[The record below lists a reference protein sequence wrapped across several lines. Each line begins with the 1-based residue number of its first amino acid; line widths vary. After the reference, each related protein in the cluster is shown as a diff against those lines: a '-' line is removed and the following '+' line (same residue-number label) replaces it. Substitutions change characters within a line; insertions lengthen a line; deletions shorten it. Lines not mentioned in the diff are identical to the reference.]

1 MRPKNYGPVSKN
13 TVRIVCRRH
22 SRDRFWDARQ
32 WDDSVSGLDVV
43 AWTVSDAHNDAVSA
57 EDAYWIGQAL
67 VNHGFLRRSN
77 LGVAT
82 TSTVS
87 VEAMRAYRRF
97 ELASEARYRFDRLS
111 LCPWRLRVDVH
122 AARNLENVH
131 LLKRAGSPYV
141 RCVVGGAVF
150 FETRVVEGELSPVW
164 DESYEVGCKPGE
176 RVELQVLDR
185 DAGLMRSQ
193 NLGELDL
200 GVVDD
205 MMLGDQAVDDRATET
220 LGAVCCSHSYRCVF
234 RRARFTGQA
243 ELPRFLPLTSATG
256 GHGSDSALLAVRAR
270 VTKRLSERR
279 PAENVTEEE
288 LDGVRNWVV
297 RCRTFKAR
305 NVAYDLAE
313 TWGLQFCMRAR
324 LVVCDKE
331 AYSAMADKD
340 VASGSSDW
348 ELLDNEPLWL
358 EAALNRASETVS
370 LVVSERAR
378 SDLIERR
385 IAFACLPLR
394 SLPIVVRS
402 RATGCYD
409 AAAAAPTDQRALDAA
424 FFSAGPGAGLA
435 AAHEL
440 AFAPPRWIDLERS
453 AGGTRASPLR
463 ARNGQILA
471 SIWLERTVDDH
482 EDAYAAGDAKL
493 SSRKRPRR
501 ARIANGL
508 RRGVMFAA
516 LAMLVVLM
524 KLLGAA
530 VVATT
535 LLESCRR
542 LIGRFMWLAVRLPL
556 AVITSLAIAVPLLG
570 LAPRLLGAAFSYG
583 ITHLAIARRCSTI
596 HVPEVSAKS
605 IAVSIWLE
613 TATPAFEAK
622 IGLPLRPGQQSSL
635 AQGGASVSSRRSSA
649 STWAVVV
656 SVVVRGFKFGNP
668 PGFKRDHL
676 LSIDHFAFDAALPIA
691 TLLALPRIIYDVV
704 YKGELWYPNP
714 SANEARR
721 EANER
726 RGVSDAARRNAVPAV
741 RFERFD
747 FEGVDLNFEMHHGEL
762 NINGITRLLA
772 EAEAFAAADRRAARE
787 FQIAVAAKKRGGMKL
802 PPPPPNCVSSDEE
815 EGHDEDDH
823 PHAHKFPRPNQLL
836 IRVLGARGLFV
847 ANPFASNAAAT
858 AAQDGGDDLMSAAE
872 AQQPQQQVDVVQSL
886 TDQVRL
892 YSGLSFIEVRARS
905 ERAATKASPFT
916 NGEGAWN
923 ETLRLQVTD
932 PSTVIQLV
940 VRSESAPI
948 GFAFS
953 WVMTAKWLVSNPT
966 YCDHHTGRL
975 ERLAPGQNGMK
986 GWIRLRDRKHVR
998 ISPAIA
1004 APELQIELE
1013 WVYVPGYYDATKH
1026 KGIAKTA
1033 LEQLTQNSEESLL
1046 RVGDLKACR
1055 RMLADFPFKV
1065 DVWRVTVRDMQLHIK
1080 DLFMGKRGQSEVGD
1094 GARNAIF
1101 LPNTDIGDAAL
1112 RREADRALGG
1122 SRAFGRGVDLCDF
1135 LERFFIRGVTPALM
1149 RQNAFNA
1156 ALQQTTSAFVR
1167 QLWLGDMLNF
1177 SSAVGSSSASS
1188 TGPASSSSPSTSIAK
1203 TARTS
1208 SGSDVVETF
1217 NRATSNASRVAN
1229 AQTATGREPV
1239 QREDMRT
1246 AAMGMLGFGKHG
1258 GVVPS
1263 ANQQTM
1269 RQRPRGPTAV
1279 DLKKTTARCLGP
1291 RSASS
1296 RENVGRRPA
1305 KALTEAS
1312 DSALLLDRDE
1322 DEPVN
1327 VSDKQKARAPSDSEE
1342 LKSVRGTGRL
1352 SCGVE
1357 GDDAQYSE
1365 KTPSLMYVG
1374 NAMSTPTPL
1383 ETSNLSSK
1391 VRLVEHDAEIVLQ
1404 RLGSTAASR
1413 FRRTGRLKL
1422 RGWSTP
1428 PYLEARW
1435 IDVNVG
1441 EQNAATHKSS
1451 VTGAPKP
1458 LLSWRQRLLPLGD
1471 QVAPLTIV
1479 RTRQRSASLTPSP
1492 SLNAASE
1499 LLHEVDDN
1507 GTPSIRTFFPA
1518 PTSGNLDSTQA
1529 ALDNLGESVAGD
1541 DADLATEVTMAG
1553 ELERAVAYFPG
1564 GGSDD
1569 CQSALFSK
1577 RICWHRFYFE
1587 LRRTALFFSH
1597 LPVAQPEP
1605 DVQPPAIRKISM
1617 ENLINIRLDDKSVVH
1632 AVRQTAAAPEMLSAR
1647 RATIAL
1653 TWPNQH
1659 IWLRLPDDIAAP
1671 TLEDW
1676 RDVLTSCLLS
1686 ACRESNSDGLGTK
1699 RNKSNHLPFDC
1710 SNLRNSVSVDSSKV
1724 DNCNEDGKI
1733 GGGRGFDGSP
1743 PAPSELSGNPN
1754 FAIGTERLS
1763 GQSVPASSSDCG
1775 SEDYPHHPETAW
1787 HVTLQSASSRDSS
1800 SSV

>member
-1 MRPKNYGPVSKN
+1 MV
-13 TVRIVCRRH
+13 VCRRH
-22 SRDRFWDARQ
+22 GRDRFWDARQ

-77 LGVAT
+77 LGAAT

-141 RCVVGGAVF
+141 RCVIGGAVF
-150 FETRVVEGELSPVW
+150 FETRVVESELSPVW

-200 GVVDD
+200 GLVDD
-205 MMLGDQAVDDRATET
+205 MVLGDQAVDDRATEA
-220 LGAVCCSHSYRCVF
+220 LDAVCCSHSDRCVF
-234 RRARFTGQA
+234 RRARFAGQA
-243 ELPRFLPLTSATG
+243 EVPRFLPLTSATG

-270 VTKRLSERR
+270 VTKRPPERR
-279 PAENVTEEE
+279 STDNVTEEE

-324 LVVCDKE
+324 LVACDKE

-385 IAFACLPLR
+385 IAFACLPVR
-394 SLPIVVRS
+394 SLPVVVRS

-409 AAAAAPTDQRALDAA
+409 AAASAPTDQRALDAA
-424 FFSAGPGAGLA
+424 FFSAGPGPGLV

-440 AFAPPRWIDLERS
+440 AFAPPRWIDLERT

-471 SIWLERTVDDH
+471 SVWLERTVDDH
-482 EDAYAAGDAKL
+482 EEAYAAGDAKL

-501 ARIANGL
+501 PRFTHGV
-508 RRGVMFAA
+508 RRGVALAA
-516 LAMLVVLM
+516 LALLLVLM

-530 VVATT
+530 VVVAT

-542 LIGRFMWLAVRLPL
+542 LIARFMWVTVRLPL
-556 AVITSLAIAVPLLG
+556 AVMSSLAIAVPLLG

-583 ITHLAIARRCSTI
+583 ITHLAIARLCSTI

-649 STWAVVV
+649 STWSVVV

-691 TLLALPRIIYDVV
+691 TLLAIPRIVYDVV
-704 YKGELWYPNP
+704 YKGELWKPNP
-714 SANEARR
+714 SDNEARR

-726 RGVSDAARRNAVPAV
+726 RGVSDAARRNAVPAI

-772 EAEAFAAADRRAARE
+772 EAEAFAAADRRAERE
-787 FQIAVAAKKRGGMKL
+787 FQIAAAAKKRGGRRL
-802 PPPPPNCVSSDEE
+802 PPPPPNCISSDDE
-815 EGHDEDDH
+815 EGQDEDDH
-823 PHAHKFPRPNQLL
+823 PHARKIPRPNQLL

-847 ANPFASNAAAT
+847 ANPFASNT
-858 AAQDGGDDLMSAAE
+858 AANAGQEGGDDTVSAVE
-872 AQQPQQQVDVVQSL
+872 AQQPHHQVDVMPSL

-892 YSGLSFIEVRARS
+892 YSGLSFIEVRART

-975 ERLAPGQNGMK
+975 ERLAPGQHGMK
-986 GWIRLRDRKHVR
+986 GWIKLRDRKHVR

-1026 KGIAKTA
+1026 KGGAKTA

-1094 GARNAIF
+1094 GARNAIV

-1156 ALQQTTSAFVR
+1156 ALQQTTSAFFR

-1188 TGPASSSSPSTSIAK
+1188 TGPASSSSPSSTMAKLVRTTSA
-1203 TARTS
+1203 
-1208 SGSDVVETF
+1208 SDVVDAA
-1217 NRATSNASRVAN
+1217 NRAASTTSRIN
-1229 AQTATGREPV
+1229 AQTAAGREPV
-1239 QREDMRT
+1239 QWEEMRT
-1246 AAMGMLGFGKHG
+1246 AAKGMLGFGKQG
-1258 GVVPS
+1258 AAVPS
-1263 ANQQTM
+1263 ANQQIM
-1269 RQRPRGPTAV
+1269 RPRPRAPTGV
-1279 DLKKTTARCLGP
+1279 DLNKSTARCLGP

-1296 RENVGRRPA
+1296 RENAGRRPA
-1305 KALTEAS
+1305 KAQTEMADTS
-1312 DSALLLDRDE
+1312 LILDQHD
-1322 DEPVN
+1322 DDQPVN
-1327 VSDKQKARAPSDSEE
+1327 VSDKQKVTGLSNNEE
-1342 LKSVRGTGRL
+1342 PIAVQDNGRL
-1352 SCGVE
+1352 PFGVE
-1357 GDDAQYSE
+1357 YDNAQHSE
-1365 KTPSLMYVG
+1365 NNTCAMYVG
-1374 NAMSTPTPL
+1374 DGRSTPYK
-1383 ETSNLSSK
+1383 TSSLSSK
-1391 VRLVEHDAEIVLQ
+1391 NQLTELAAEFVPQ
-1404 RLGSTAASR
+1404 RLGNAAASR
-1413 FRRTGRLKL
+1413 LRQAGKYKQ

-1428 PYLEARW
+1428 PYLETLG
-1435 IDVNVG
+1435 IGDNVG
-1441 EQNAATHKSS
+1441 AQFASTHKKSL
-1451 VTGAPKP
+1451 TEAHKLP
-1458 LLSWRQRLLPLGD
+1458 LSWRQGPMPLEG
-1471 QVAPLTIV
+1471 QVAQSTLTT
-1479 RTRQRSASLTPSP
+1479 TRQRSASLTPSP
-1492 SLNAASE
+1492 SLNAADE
-1499 LLHEVDDN
+1499 LLHEVEDD
-1507 GTPSIRTFFPA
+1507 GAPSIRAFMPL
-1518 PTSGNLDSTQA
+1518 PRSGDLDSTHA
-1529 ALDNLGESVAGD
+1529 AFDKLGEPVAGD
-1541 DADLATEVTMAG
+1541 DVDLAAQVTMAG

-1564 GGSDD
+1564 GGGNDD

-1587 LRRTALFFSH
+1587 LRRNALFLSH
-1597 LPVAQPEP
+1597 PTAAVPEQ
-1605 DVQPPAIRKISM
+1605 DTQSLAIRKISLQ
-1617 ENLINIRLDDKSVVH
+1617 NLITIRLDDKSVVH
-1632 AVRQTAAAPEMLSAR
+1632 AKRQTAAAPEIVGTR
-1647 RATIAL
+1647 RAAIAL

-1659 IWLRLPDDIAAP
+1659 IWLRLPDDVAAP

-1676 RDVLTSCLLS
+1676 RNALTNCLLS
-1686 ACRESNSDGLGTK
+1686 AYRESNCGDLAAK
-1699 RNKSNHLPFDC
+1699 RDKPSPFPPIAY
-1710 SNLRNSVSVDSSKV
+1710 SNLRNRAFLDSSK
-1724 DNCNEDGKI
+1724 DKWDEDDKSSGDQ
-1733 GGGRGFDGSP
+1733 GFDGSSST
-1743 PAPSELSGNPN
+1743 PSELPDSHDVAKG
-1754 FAIGTERLS
+1754 
-1763 GQSVPASSSDCG
+1763 SVRIAGEHAPVALPTASSSDCG
-1775 SEDYPHHPETAW
+1775 SKDSSHHRDSAR
-1787 HVTLQSASSRDSS
+1787 HVTLQGASPRDSS
-1800 SSV
+1800 SFV